1 MPLPPLTKDYF
12 TVGGTQIFG
21 VTLFTWGQ
29 ARSPVYAAPHTSG
42 GFTFSNSSHAYDYYK
57 YSAGAPI
64 RAVDA
69 QGRLFRGTPYAA
81 PGYNDYFDSS
91 GQERFFFGSLD
102 IFPTFMPGVGTG
114 FDKDYESDILL
125 GAVYVGT
132 AVTVTVAADAF
143 DGSDPEGQAIGTVA
157 QGDVTSVTLAF

>member
-1 MPLPPLTKDYF
+1 MPIPPLTKDYI
-12 TVGGTQIFG
+12 TVGGTQVFLST
-21 VTLFTWGQ
+21 VYTWGQ
-29 ARSPVYAAPHTSG
+29 VRSPVYAAQHTPG
-42 GFTFSNSSHAYDYYK
+42 AFTWSNSTHAYDYYK
-57 YSAGAPI
+57 YSPGAPI
-64 RAVDA
+64 RAADA
-69 QGRLFRGTPYAA
+69 QGRLFRGTPFAA

-102 IFPTFMPGVGTG
+102 VIPGVGTG
-114 FDKDYESDILL
+114 FDKDYESEILL

-143 DGSDPEGQAIGTVA
+143 DGSDPEGQAIGTTA

>member
-1 MPLPPLTKDYF
+1 MPLPPLTRDYI
-12 TVGGTQIFG
+12 TVGGTQTFAG
-21 VTLFTWGQ
+21 TLFTWGQ
-29 ARSPVYAAPHTSG
+29 ARSPVYAAQHTSG
-42 GFTFSNSSHAYDYYK
+42 GFIWGNFTHAYDYYNFGAG
-57 YSAGAPI
+57 SAI
-64 RAVDA
+64 RAADA

-91 GQERFFFGSLD
+91 GQERFFFGSLNV
-102 IFPTFMPGVGTG
+102 TPGVGTG

-132 AVTVTVAADAF
+132 AVTVTVASDAF

-157 QGDVTSVTLAF
+157 QGDVTSVTLSF